1 MSTARRGWSR
11 PAPAAAPPH
20 TRTPPGP
27 AAAPEADAVDL
38 RGRLATLVDRA
49 AAQVETLE
57 LTDLQDPEL
66 LRRFCERIV
75 TEAAAAANAT
85 AWLTTDLHR
94 QAAERLAARLSGLD
108 FLDELIRSGAYTDI
122 KINADGRVWT
132 RAKGAV
138 NFRPQPDLNPDPV
151 MVERMANAL
160 LSQQL
165 KACTEATPS
174 VDAKIPRG
182 GPYGGARIKV
192 LHPVICG
199 GRSHHIDI
207 RLFEPKP
214 VDPQQILDWGMCPKP
229 VLDFLLQAVRE
240 DRRIMISGGT
250 GTGKTTLLSALLK
263 ALPPAACVVKIEDP
277 EEIWLQHPNVETLE
291 RRPAPPGSATPPYE
305 VDNAVDDAM
314 RMSPSHLIV
323 GEVRTGQA
331 AFALFRALMSDHAG
345 GTTFHAASAHDALGR
360 LGLIMFADKGVAMHA
375 GRQITLSAID
385 LIVQIGIR
393 DGVRRILNIHE
404 LRHPRDRKQGDGD
417 LLPLWHLGE
426 DPERMPPIRRQRDGT
441 APA

>member
-1 MSTARRGWSR
+1 TARAPPAGARRAQPPARRG
-11 PAPAAAPPH
+11 
-20 TRTPPGP
+20 
-27 AAAPEADAVDL
+27 
-38 RGRLATLVDRA
+38 RA
-49 AAQVETLE
+49 AG
-57 LTDLQDPEL
+57 
-66 LRRFCERIV
+66 
-75 TEAAAAANAT
+75 
-85 AWLTTDLHR
+85 AWP
-94 QAAERLAARLSGLD
+94 ARLSGLD
-108 FLDELIRSGAYTDI
+108 FLDELIRSGDFTDI

-132 RAKGAV
+132 RAKGVV

-160 LSQQL
+160 LAPML
-165 KACTEATPS
+165 RACTEATPS

-182 GPYGGARIKV
+182 GRYGGARVKV

-345 GTTFHAASAHDALGR
+345 GTTFHASSAHDALGR

-441 APA
+441 APT

>member
-1 MSTARRGWSR
+1 MSTPRRGWSR
-11 PAPAAAPPH
+11 PAAAPPPH
-20 TRTPPGP
+20 TRIPSV
-27 AAAPEADAVDL
+27 PEAASEVDAAGE
-38 RGRLATLVDRA
+38 RARMEALVARA
-49 AAQVETLE
+49 AASVDSLE
-57 LTDLQDPEL
+57 LPVLQDPEAL
-66 LRRFCERIV
+66 LRYCERIV
-75 TEAAAAANAT
+75 TETAAAANAT

-94 QAAERLAARLSGLD
+94 QAAERLSARLSGLD
-108 FLDELIRSGAYTDI
+108 FLDELIRSGDFTDI

-160 LSQQL
+160 LAPVMR
-165 KACTEATPS
+165 ACTEATPS
-174 VDAKIPRG
+174 IDAKIPRG
-182 GPYGGARIKV
+182 GRYGGARVKV

-207 RLFEPKP
+207 RLFEAKP
-214 VDPQQILDWGMCPKP
+214 VDPRQILEWGMCPKP
-229 VLDFLLQAVRE
+229 VLDYLLQAVRE

-263 ALPPAACVVKIEDP
+263 ALPPAACVIKIEDP
-277 EEIWLQHPNVETLE
+277 EEIWLEHPNVETLE
-291 RRPAPPGSATPPYE
+291 RRPSPPGSDTPPYD

-345 GTTFHAASAHDALGR
+345 GSTFHASSAYDALSR
-360 LGLIMFADKGVAMHA
+360 LALIMFADKGVAMHA
-375 GRQITLSAID
+375 GRQITLQAID

-393 DGVRRILNIHE
+393 DGMRRILSIHE

-441 APA
+441 VPA

>member
-1 MSTARRGWSR
+1 MSKTRRGWSR
-11 PAPAAAPPH
+11 PAAAAPPPH
-20 TRTPPGP
+20 TRTPPVP
-27 AAAPEADAVDL
+27 AAAPEADAADL
-38 RGRLATLVDRA
+38 RGRLETLVDRA
-49 AAQVETLE
+49 AAGVETLE
-57 LTDLQDPEL
+57 LADLQDSEL
-66 LRRFCERIV
+66 LLRFSERIV
-75 TEAAAAANAT
+75 TETAANANAT

-108 FLDELIRSGAYTDI
+108 FIDQLLRSGDFTDI
-122 KINADGRVWT
+122 KVNADGRVWT

-151 MVERMANAL
+151 MVERMATAL
-160 LSQQL
+160 LAPAL

-182 GPYGGARIKV
+182 GRYGGARVKV

-214 VDPQQILDWGMCPKP
+214 VDPQQILTWGMCPKP
-229 VLDFLLQAVRE
+229 VLDYLLQAVRE

-291 RRPAPPGSATPPYE
+291 RRPAPPGSETPPYE

-345 GTTFHAASAHDALGR
+345 GTTFHASSAHDALSR

-417 LLPLWHLGE
+417 LLPIWHLGE